1 MSQVHTT
8 TKSAEEAETTPRLA
22 DEHFRRTTK
31 RAAARPNRRVSAP
44 FPDQPGVYIFRNS
57 DEEPIYVGK
66 AKSLR
71 HRLRSYSY
79 EAGLYDVKISHLL
92 ASARSVEIIITNTE
106 GEALNLENR
115 LIKQMRPRYNV
126 LLRDDKTYPY
136 LKLAAA
142 GLGAEVTV
150 TRRRNADDA
159 IYYGPFFPASLA
171 HQIARV
177 IRRYFF
183 APRQAPV
190 GSDYAMG
197 RPSLRVKQRSE
208 AGPGRAMRQ
217 ETEELLKVRRLLEGH
232 IGATVADLSRRV
244 MVASNARQFEQAARY
259 RHSISVLKQL
269 RQHTKAANIPQGD
282 TDVIGACSKGPW
294 TALTILQFRSHEIAS
309 RYDLIGNS
317 RGRSCEKQFFL
328 TLRSLYSCS
337 SASPNTVK
345 LVCGCQQGI
354 VKRALSSKGRREV
367 RIRAATAGPLRAWEE
382 IARKNAQA
390 SLVEWIRGSVR
401 RSYPVRYR
409 REAQYALN
417 EAYPRGWQTV
427 GPSGGCCRSHG
438 SWLRTARSG
447 SGQWRPFVAV
457 RRSGYTRSIPSRF
470 ASPLLLHHTIPRKGS
485 SPRTNDDTTLSPES
499 AEPSRVS
506 INPPGSGA
514 MVEDRASIL

>member
-1 MSQVHTT
+1 M
-8 TKSAEEAETTPRLA
+8 KKARIPRGAE
-22 DEHFRRTTK
+22 DEHFHRAAK
-31 RAAARPNRRVSAP
+31 RAAAPPNRRGSAP

-57 DEEPIYVGK
+57 DEQTVYVGK

-79 EAGLYDVKISHLL
+79 KTGCDDVKISHLL
-92 ASARSVEIIITNTE
+92 ASARSVEIIVTNTE

-126 LLRDDKTYPY
+126 LLRDDKAYPY
-136 LKLAAA
+136 LKLAAT
-142 GLGAEVTV
+142 GLRAEVTV
-150 TRRRNADDA
+150 TRRREVDDA

-177 IRRYFF
+177 IRRHSF
-183 APRQAPV
+183 AASRSPAV
-190 GSDYAMG
+190 LEYVTG
-197 RPSLRVKQRSE
+197 RPSPSVKQRSE
-208 AGPGRAMRQ
+208 TGPRHGIRREP
-217 ETEELLKVRRLLEGH
+217 ETLLRVRRLLEGH
-232 IGATVADLSRRV
+232 INATVADLSRR
-244 MVASNARQFEQAARY
+244 MMAASNAKRFEQAARY

-269 RQHTKAANIPQGD
+269 RQHTQAADIPEGD
-282 TDVIGACSKGPW
+282 TDIIGICREGPW
-294 TALTILQFRSHEIAS
+294 TALTIFQFRSDEIAS

-317 RGRSCEKQFFL
+317 RGRSCEKLFSL
-328 TLRSLYSCS
+328 SLRSLYSCS
-337 SASPNTVK
+337 SAPPDIVRPVWGRHQETVTQTPSS
-345 LVCGCQQGI
+345 VA
-354 VKRALSSKGRREV
+354 KRGS
-367 RIRAATAGPLRAWEE
+367 RIRAATVGPLRAWEE

-401 RSYPVRYR
+401 RSYPVRYS

-417 EAYPRGWQTV
+417 EAYPRRWQTV
-427 GPSGGCCRSHG
+427 GPSGGCYRSHG

-457 RRSGYTRSIPSRF
+457 RRSEYTRSIPSRF

-514 MVEDRASIL
+514 MVEDRTSIL